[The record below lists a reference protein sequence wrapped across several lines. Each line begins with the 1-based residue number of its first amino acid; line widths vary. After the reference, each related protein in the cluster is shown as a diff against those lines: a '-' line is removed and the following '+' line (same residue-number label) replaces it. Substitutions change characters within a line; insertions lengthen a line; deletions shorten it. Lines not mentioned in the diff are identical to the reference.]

1 MNVKSMKLLLNKVS
15 TILITIL
22 FAFIIVNNASA
33 KESTKAISP
42 PSPPENW
49 REGYV
54 IANGIRIHYWRTGG
68 EKPVMVLA
76 HGYSDNGLCW
86 TNLVKELEDD
96 YDLIMYD
103 ARGHGY
109 SDPPTKSD
117 HADAQCE
124 DLAGLINELNLKKPI
139 LMGHSMGSASV
150 AWCASRYPEIPSA
163 VILEDPRLVAIPSNY
178 RSANRS
184 LAEQEKES
192 RKILDRNNKTYQ
204 ELVGDCMKNDPKWG
218 KNECE
223 VWAPSKKLYHPNNA
237 YRRIGDR
244 PENSDLFTKITAPTL
259 ILKADDKGKLRE
271 QNIEVTNLLK
281 EGTIVHVEGAH
292 HNVRRDQKE
301 RLLQALEQFLND
313 L

>member
-1 MNVKSMKLLLNKVS
+1 M
-15 TILITIL
+15 
-22 FAFIIVNNASA
+22 FNNASA
-33 KESTKAISP
+33 QESSKAISP

-49 REGYV
+49 KDGYV
-54 IANGIRIHYWRTGG
+54 MANGIRIHYWRTGG

-86 TNLVKELEDD
+86 TNLAKELEDD

-117 HADAQCE
+117 PADAQCE
-124 DLAGLINELNLKKPI
+124 DLAGLIKELNLKKPI

-150 AWCASRYPEIPSA
+150 AWCAARYPEISSA

-178 RSANRS
+178 RRANRS

-192 RKILDRNNKTYQ
+192 MKILDKNNKSFQ
-204 ELVGDCMKNDPKWG
+204 ELVEQCMNNDPKWG
-218 KNECE
+218 QCECE

-244 PENSDLFTKITAPTL
+244 PENSELFTKITAPTL
-259 ILKADDKGKLRE
+259 ILKADDKGKLRD
-271 QNIEVTNLLK
+271 QNIEVTKLLTD
-281 EGTIVHVEGAH
+281 GTIVHVEGAH

-301 RLLQALEQFLND
+301 RLLQELEQFLSD